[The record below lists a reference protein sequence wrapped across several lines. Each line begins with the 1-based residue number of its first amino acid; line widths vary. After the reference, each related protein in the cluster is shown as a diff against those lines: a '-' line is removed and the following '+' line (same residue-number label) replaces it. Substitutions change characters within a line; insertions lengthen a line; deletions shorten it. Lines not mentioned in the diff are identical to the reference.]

1 MYKGSMDRKP
11 NTDDAMAAI
20 ELALNKINQ
29 RLDRQYDETV
39 TISRRLTGIESRL
52 SALEE
57 ARRKP

>member
-1 MYKGSMDRKP
+1 MDRKP